1 MATGKKSGL
10 GKGLEALFADNKTDD
25 ILVTTVRISEIE
37 PNRDQPRKE
46 FDENALAELADSIR
60 EYGILQP
67 LVVRSLASGRYQ
79 LVAGERRWRASRMA
93 GLTEVPVIIKELNDT
108 ECMEIALIE
117 NLQREDLNPIEE
129 ALGYRTL
136 MDQHQYTQEEL
147 SKRIG
152 KSRPVIANAI
162 RLLRLPEK
170 VIQMVENNDIS
181 SGHARALLSLDEDE
195 TIIRLANDI
204 VRKGLSV
211 REVEKLVQKHTQK
224 EKTKTVQK
232 KDTFYDEMQIALTH
246 ELGRKIKINV
256 SKGDK
261 GSIQIDF
268 YNKEELADIA
278 ERLTGEK
285 ASF

>member
-1 MATGKKSGL
+1 MAAGKKSGL
-10 GKGLEALFADNKTDD
+10 GKGLDALFADNKSEDVVVST
-25 ILVTTVRISEIE
+25 IRISEIE
-37 PNRDQPRKE
+37 PNRDQPRKD

-60 EYGILQP
+60 EHGVLQP
-67 LVVRSLASGRYQ
+67 LVVRPLSSGSYQ

-93 GLTEVPVIIKELNDT
+93 GLTEVPVVVKELTDT
-108 ECMEIALIE
+108 QCMEIALIE

-136 MDQHQYTQEEL
+136 MDQHHFTQEEL

-152 KSRPVIANAI
+152 KSRPTIANAI
-162 RLLRLPEK
+162 RLLKLPDRVVRL
-170 VIQMVENNDIS
+170 VQNGDIS
-181 SGHARALLSLDEDE
+181 SGHARALLSFEDE
-195 TIIRLANDI
+195 EIILKLAGEI
-204 VRKGLSV
+204 VKKGLSV
-211 REVEKLVQKHTQK
+211 REVEKLAQKYGQK
-224 EKTKTVQK
+224 EKLKVTQK

-261 GSIQIDF
+261 GTLQIDF

-278 ERLTGEK
+278 ERLTGEH
-285 ASF
+285 AEF